1 MNGDKRKAIV
11 IVGGGFGGITAAK
24 KLRKADAD
32 VTLIDRSNHH
42 LFQPLLY
49 QVATAALSPGDI
61 AAPIRAI
68 GCKNPGLRVI
78 LGEVEKVL
86 ADENRLLI
94 SNGRTVEYDELILA
108 PGSRYNYFG
117 NEEWEK
123 YAPGLKSISNALDIR
138 ERILMS
144 LEEAEQ
150 IDDPK
155 LREPK

>member
-1 MNGDKRKAIV
+1 MNKKNRKHIV

-24 KLRKADAD
+24 KLKASDAD
-32 VTLIDRSNHH
+32 ITIIDRSNHH

-61 AAPIRAI
+61 SAPIRAI
-68 GCKNPGLRVI
+68 VGKKPGLRVI

-86 ADENRLLI
+86 ADEKKLLI
-94 SNGRTVEYDELILA
+94 NKDRAVSYDELILA
-108 PGSRYNYFG
+108 PGSQYNYFG
-117 NEEWEK
+117 NDDWK
-123 YAPGLKSISNALDIR
+123 KDAPGLKSIPDALNIR
-138 ERILMS
+138 ERILLS

-155 LREPK
+155 LRSPT